1 MHPFRWNSRRPNTR
15 VRAVAAM
22 ACGIAL
28 LAAALG
34 APAAGQPAAPEAT
47 PDPAAVAL
55 ARDWHV
61 PYAEAARRIGRQD
74 QIGRLAAQL
83 AAAQADTLA
92 GVWIDHANGGRVVVA
107 SLRPGIAADAAAA
120 LGLGGLL
127 SERRAARTM
136 RQLEALSNA
145 VGQAIDSLPPAARSA
160 IVSHIDVP
168 ANQVVVT
175 VAASSVRSAPQWVLA
190 RSLARRYGTAV
201 AVRAGSIPHD
211 DCTTRD
217 CPPPLRGS
225 IQIYGPPGGP
235 CSAGF
240 VVRSRSDAKQYVLT
254 SGHCGSGTW
263 VHNFGGAGHVIGA
276 THRIHDS
283 GDVDGQI
290 VNINNVSGWNPK
302 NWVIHGAFGTLPR
315 NETFTITSVASNAE
329 QTTGHYL
336 CRTGYASGTQCG
348 AIVITGARSGNNTD
362 LVGIQAC
369 AVGGDSG
376 GPYYEHSTH
385 KAFGIHVSS
394 SDSGPCNP
402 SLPEVAYYSRIA
414 SVQNALNSNVR
425 TS

>member
-1 MHPFRWNSRRPNTR
+1 
-15 VRAVAAM
+15 M

-28 LAAALG
+28 LGAYGSPATG
-34 APAAGQPAAPEAT
+34 RPEAPAAT
-47 PDPAAVAL
+47 SDPAAVAL

-61 PYAEAARRIGRQD
+61 PYSEAARRIGRQD

-83 AAAQADTLA
+83 AAAHPDTLA

-107 SLRPGIAADAAAA
+107 SVRPGIAANTAAA
-120 LGLGGLL
+120 LGLDGLVT
-127 SERRAARTM
+127 EQRAARTM
-136 RQLEALSNA
+136 RQLQALSDG
-145 VGQAIDSLPPAARSA
+145 VGQAIESLPASARSG

-168 ANQVVVT
+168 ANQVVLT
-175 VAASSVRSAPQWVLA
+175 VAATDARSTPQWVLA
-190 RSLARRYGTAV
+190 QSLARRYGDAV
-201 AVRAGSIPHD
+201 TVRAGSIPHD

-225 IQIYGPPGGP
+225 VQINRSGSS

-254 SGHCGSGTW
+254 AGHCGSGTW
-263 VHNFGGAGHVIGA
+263 LHTFSGAAHVIGA
-276 THRIHDS
+276 THSSRDS
-283 GDVDGQI
+283 GDVDGMLI
-290 VNINNVSGWNPK
+290 NINNVSGWNPQ
-302 NWVIHGAFGTLPR
+302 NWVIHGAFAGLPR
-315 NETFTITSVASNAE
+315 DESFAITSVAGNGE

-348 AIVITGARSGNNTD
+348 AIVITGARLGNNTD
-362 LVGIQAC
+362 LVGIRAC

-376 GPYYEHSTH
+376 GPVYEHSTH
-385 KAFGIHVSS
+385 KAFGIHVGS
-394 SDSGPCNP
+394 SDPGPCDP

-414 SVQNALNSNVR
+414 SIQNALNVNVR